1 LPEVEMDVV
10 EAADEMRFLTFDRR
24 PPDSD
29 EVLAGCESE
38 CPIEKRLDSR
48 CDFFFSAMVGVF

>member
-1 LPEVEMDVV
+1 MDVV

-38 CPIEKRLDSR
+38 WPIEKRLDSR